1 MDAREALE
9 KVLGLQRYSVLKAG
23 GTAPTIDREAG
34 PAILVSDIETLLKGL
49 TEAGDCAGPR
59 VMITYNSRRLHWES
73 ESCCHYTPTC
83 TPADMNAPDARA
95 WVARQRKDS
104 HAG

>member
-9 KVLGLQRYSVLKAG
+9 KVLGLQQNFVVNGKLCGRFIPVAG
-23 GTAPTIDREAG
+23 VEA
-34 PAILVSDIETLLKGL
+34 LLKGL
-49 TEAGDCAGPR
+49 TEAGEARR
-59 VMITYNSRRLHWES
+59 VMLCPSPEFEFKLRV
-73 ESCCHYTPTC
+73 HYENDRCGSYGC
-83 TPADMNAPDARA
+83 TVAPDTEETRA